1 MTQDGRTRKQQ
12 TKPVP
17 SEILDRQPPCDISA
31 EMAVVGSM
39 IKGTDFG
46 ELILGDI
53 KGEDFHDNANRLIFE
68 AIVSLL
74 EQSRPIDAGILVDR
88 LKARGSLERCGGIP
102 YLTKCL
108 TSVGPGYNIVHYA
121 RIVSKHALR
130 RRSIDA
136 AMKVLQYCY
145 DDQASGEPEEAVI
158 ASTVEEM
165 FDDALELRRIE
176 SKHASEVFPRVGEQI
191 KQRMSGT
198 FKANNAI
205 KTGLRAV
212 DELTGG
218 LFPQELVVLAARA
231 SMGKSSIA
239 SQIAANLSFAA
250 TPVLYVTLEMSDEEL
265 AMRQICSWSGV
276 NLHTVRT
283 NKASHADAWVVESVA
298 GDLATCNLT
307 FMDKPGITPR
317 EIIAVAKHIKRKT
330 SGPICVIID
339 YIGLVELGNGKRNEL
354 IGKFVEQMKTLA
366 RRLDSPVVLLSQ
378 LNRATESDKE
388 KRPKMSNLKESSA
401 VEDHADV
408 VMLLHRQEYYEPK
421 NPDVKG
427 LAELIIAK
435 NRNGPVGTA
444 SLLWS
449 KHTLSFKDV
458 DVDNSEADDLQ
469 AQAEWDKEQG
479 ELPF

>member
-1 MTQDGRTRKQQ
+1 MTDDGRTRR
-12 TKPVP
+12 KPPEPAP
-17 SEILDRQPPCDISA
+17 SEILDRQPPFDLNA
-31 EMAVVGSM
+31 EMAVIGSM

-88 LKARGSLERCGGIP
+88 LKARGSFERCGGMA
-102 YLTKCL
+102 YLAKCI

-136 AMKVLQYCY
+136 AMNVLRYCF
-145 DDQASGEPEEAVI
+145 DDQSSGEPEETVI

-165 FDDALELRRIE
+165 FDDALQLRRIE

-198 FKANNAI
+198 FTSSNAI

-212 DELTGG
+212 DDLTGG
-218 LFPQELVVLAARA
+218 LFPQELIVLAARA
-231 SMGKSSIA
+231 SMGKSSYA

-283 NKASHADAWVVESVA
+283 NKASHADAWVVDSVA

-366 RRLDSPVVLLSQ
+366 RRIDSPVILLSQ
-378 LNRATESDKE
+378 LNRATENDKD
-388 KRPKMSNLKESSA
+388 KRPKLSNLRESGS
-401 VEDHADV
+401 VEEHADV

-421 NPDVKG
+421 NPEVKG
-427 LAELIIAK
+427 LADLIIAK

-444 SLLWS
+444 NLLWN

-458 DVDNSEADDLQ
+458 DDIEVNDSGS
-469 AQAEWDKEQG
+469 QAEWDKEQT